1 MEQSSLVD
9 NEVASPME
17 EVSCAHVLFVFA
29 VLDVLVVL
37 VVLVVVKNIG
47 LAIKMSL
54 LNCSSSYQ
62 TYFVAHLF
70 IHRVKVRPNSS
81 IFFVLTTVNL
91 SSFEE

>member
-47 LAIKMSL
+47 VASKMSL
-54 LNCSSSYQ
+54 LILISDIFCG
-62 TYFVAHLF
+62 TF
-70 IHRVKVRPNSS
+70 IHPSGKSPAK
-81 IFFVLTTVNL
+81 
-91 SSFEE
+91 